1 LSLGS
6 VKAHKFFL
14 SLLSPVFRGRFEK
27 KPDLKTIMIMGS
39 SVKSIDTLIRF
50 LYTGDKT
57 LISGLT
63 SVATLFEILVLGEKY
78 QISGS
83 ESMIQDR
90 VKEVKISDYEEVF
103 SVLKKYEKVSVVK
116 GIWDILKRRTIS
128 QLQDRYNSEKE
139 VLSLLKV
146 RFFKTMN
153 SSSF

>member
-1 LSLGS
+1 
-6 VKAHKFFL
+6 
-14 SLLSPVFRGRFEK
+14 
-27 KPDLKTIMIMGS
+27 MIIGS

>member
-1 LSLGS
+1 MFSGS

-14 SLLSPVFRGRFEK
+14 SLLSPVLREIFEK
-27 KPDLKTIMIMGS
+27 NPDLKTIKMIGS
-39 SVKSIDTLIRF
+39 SAKSIDILIRF
-50 LYTGDKT
+50 LYTGDRT

-83 ESMIQDR
+83 GNMIQDR
-90 VKEVKISDYEEVF
+90 VRVVRISNYEELF
-103 SVLKKYEKVSVVK
+103 SVLKKYEEVSVVK

-139 VLSLLKV
+139 VLSLLEV
-146 RFFKTMN
+146 
-153 SSSF
+153 SF

>member
-1 LSLGS
+1 
-6 VKAHKFFL
+6 
-14 SLLSPVFRGRFEK
+14 
-27 KPDLKTIMIMGS
+27 MIGS

-50 LYTGDKT
+50 FYTGDKT

-83 ESMIQDR
+83 ETMIQDR
-90 VKEVKISDYEEVF
+90 VRVVDISDYEEVF
-103 SVLKKYEKVSVVK
+103 SVLKKYEEVSVVK
-116 GIWDILKRRTIS
+116 GIWEILKRRTIS
-128 QLQDRYNSEKE
+128 QLQDRYISEKE
-139 VLSLLKV
+139 VLSFLKV

>member
-1 LSLGS
+1 MSLGT

-14 SLLSPVFRGRFEK
+14 SLLSPVLRGIFEK
-27 KPDLKTIMIMGS
+27 NPDLKTIKMIRS
-39 SVKSIDTLIRF
+39 SAKSIDILIRF
-50 LYTGDKT
+50 LYTGDRT

-83 ESMIQDR
+83 GNMIQDR
-90 VKEVKISDYEEVF
+90 VRVVNISDYEEVF
-103 SVLKKYEKVSVVK
+103 SVLKKCEEVSVVK

-139 VLSLLKV
+139 VLSLLEV
-146 RFFKTMN
+146 
-153 SSSF
+153 SF